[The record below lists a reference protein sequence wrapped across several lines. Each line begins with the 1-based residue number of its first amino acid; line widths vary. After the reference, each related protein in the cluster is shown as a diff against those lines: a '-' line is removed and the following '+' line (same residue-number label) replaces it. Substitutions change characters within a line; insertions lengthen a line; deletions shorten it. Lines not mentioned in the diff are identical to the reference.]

1 MQYLKGIKALLLYV
15 FHKLPSR
22 CYSYVRQKKE
32 LSLKLISKEE
42 LQMKTIK
49 KLSELLQE
57 YYDSFHTE
65 PRS

>member
-1 MQYLKGIKALLLYV
+1 M
-15 FHKLPSR
+15 PSR
-22 CYSYVRQKKE
+22 CYDYVRQKKE
-32 LSLKLISKEE
+32 LSVKLISKEE
-42 LQMKTIK
+42 PQMKTIE